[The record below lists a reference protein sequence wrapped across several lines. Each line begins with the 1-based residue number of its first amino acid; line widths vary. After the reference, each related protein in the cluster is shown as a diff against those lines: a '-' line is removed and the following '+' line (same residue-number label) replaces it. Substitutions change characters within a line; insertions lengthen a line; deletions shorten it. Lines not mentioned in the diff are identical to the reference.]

1 MKTKILLFGMLSLC
15 YSSISLGE
23 VALSY
28 PELEVTPRAT
38 ERLKMLVEKEKK
50 NHLFSQLPM
59 QISAISTLTTGL
71 LQLSD
76 VDTTKDLAKKSPN
89 AGIVVGAAWIGIN
102 YYVGQKYHIYED
114 VLADISRIPGNTPR
128 DQLIRERIAE
138 EGINRAAR
146 LAVRL
151 KWISVATNLGA
162 NGYMLKNA
170 KKESSA
176 QVMGAFSILASFAPL
191 LFVSDWETVAADQS
205 AYKKRVY
212 GPIFTTSIFETSKD
226 KFHPGFLVSTTF

>member
-1 MKTKILLFGMLSLC
+1 M
-15 YSSISLGE
+15 
-23 VALSY
+23 
-28 PELEVTPRAT
+28 
-38 ERLKMLVEKEKK
+38 
-50 NHLFSQLPM
+50 
-59 QISAISTLTTGL
+59 
-71 LQLSD
+71 
-76 VDTTKDLAKKSPN
+76 
-89 AGIVVGAAWIGIN
+89 
-102 YYVGQKYHIYED
+102 
-114 VLADISRIPGNTPR
+114 
-128 DQLIRERIAE
+128 
-138 EGINRAAR
+138 
-146 LAVRL
+146 AVRL